1 MATKTGVWNL
11 QQVRDKQ
18 LQDLWSYSGAAT
30 LWVWGKNDTG
40 SLGQNDNAARSSPVQ
55 VPGNWVSAQIF
66 RHVGESDNKHT
77 GVVKNDGTLWMWGNN
92 DDGEL
97 GQNNSHPVNYSS
109 PVQVGSG
116 TDWSTG
122 SNIRRGT
129 GAVKT
134 DGTLWSWGYGNW
146 GMLGQNESNIKR
158 SSPVQIPGT
167 TWSQIVGG
175 HLNVFGLKTDGE
187 LWAWGNNH
195 NGKLGLNQNENDS
208 GASRSSPAQI
218 PGTTWASVAATPS
231 GGRATKTDGTLW
243 TWGYNGYGQL
253 GDNSTTSRSSP
264 TQIPGTTWGT
274 TQLTLPNGNETQAA
288 IKTDGTLW
296 MWGYNNYGQLG
307 QNNKT
312 SYSSPRQVG
321 SDTTWRSITSLGMNS
336 TYIATKTDGTLWGLG
351 SNHDGLCAQNN
362 DPDNGGI
369 DSYSSPIQIPGT
381 VWTEMIG
388 AAGYGAAIIKGE
400 S

>member
-18 LQDLWSYSGAAT
+18 LQDLWSYSGAAE
-30 LWVWGKNDTG
+30 LWVWGSQTNTG
-40 SLGQNDNAARSSPVQ
+40 ALGQNSHTSYSSPVQ
-55 VPGNWVSAQIF
+55 VPGNWVSANIF
-66 RHVGESDNKHT
+66 RHAGENPSLHT
-77 GVVKNDGTLWMWGNN
+77 AVVKSDGTLWTWGNN

-97 GQNNSHPVNYSS
+97 GHNNSHPVNYSS

-122 SNIRRGT
+122 SLIRRGT

-167 TWSQIVGG
+167 TWSQVVGG
-175 HLNVFGLKTDGE
+175 HLNVFGLKTDGT

-218 PGTTWASVAATPS
+218 PGTTWASVSATPS

-243 TWGYNGYGQL
+243 TWGHNGYGQL
-253 GDNSTTSRSSP
+253 GHGNDTNVSSP
-264 TQIPGTTWGT
+264 TQVPGTTWGT
-274 TQLTLPNGNETQAA
+274 TQLTLPNGSEIQGA

-296 MWGYNNYGQLG
+296 MWGQNTEGQLG
-307 QNNKT
+307 QNNRT
-312 SYSSPRQVG
+312 TYSSPRQIPG
-321 SDTTWRSITSLGMNS
+321 TTWRSLTNIGNNS
-336 TYIATKTDGTLWGLG
+336 TYIATKTDGTLWAWGQ
-351 SNHDGLCAQNN
+351 NDDGMNAQNN
-362 DPDNGGI
+362 EPDNSGI
-369 DSYSSPIQIPGT
+369 DAYSSPVQIPGT
-381 VWTEMIG
+381 AWTEMIG
-388 AAGYGAAIIKGE
+388 SAGNGGAVIKGE